1 MADRVKIFDTTLRDG
16 EQAAGV
22 AFTADEK
29 LQIAKMLERMG
40 VDTIEAGFAAA
51 SPADFD
57 AVNRIAKEVRGTQIA
72 TLCRAVP
79 NDVDQ
84 GWEAVRDAEEPRLHV
99 FLSSSDIHIAHQL
112 RKDKETVLQQAREM
126 VAKAKGYCDN
136 VEFSPMDATRSDSE
150 FVNRMLTE
158 VIEAGATTINIPDTV
173 GYAIPDE
180 FEEFIANILANVK
193 GTDKVTLSVHCH
205 NDLGLSTANSVAAV
219 RAGARQVECT
229 INGLGERAGNASLE
243 EIVMAIRTREDF
255 VGAGTGIDPQYLVP
269 ASRMVQDF
277 AGMHVQP
284 NKAIV
289 GLNAFRH
296 QSGIHQDGVVKLRE
310 TYEIMD
316 PKEVGWAQG
325 SQFVLSK
332 LSGRAGFRSRLEDLG
347 YDLEDE
353 EFNRAF
359 IRFQELADHK
369 TVVDDRDLE
378 AIVLD
383 RMGQVEEAWR
393 LESVNVTTGTNAT
406 PTASIKL
413 VGPDG
418 TIHTAAETGTG
429 PVDAVYR
436 TIRSITGVEDTLEEY
451 SVTSITEGLD
461 AQGEVTIRINID
473 DATHTGRAADQD
485 ILVASARAYV
495 NALNRHFAGSAGAA
509 APQTQRPAESSE
521 SGSAVD

>member
-1 MADRVKIFDTTLRDG
+1 MADRVRIFDTTLRDG

-22 AFTADEK
+22 SFSADEK
-29 LQIAKMLERMG
+29 LQIARLLERMG
-40 VDTIEAGFAAA
+40 VDCIEAGFAAA

-57 AVNRIAKEVRGTQIA
+57 AVHRIAREVRGTQIA

-84 GWEAVRDAEEPRLHV
+84 GWEAIRDAEAPRLHV

-112 RKDKETVLQQAREM
+112 RKDRESVLEQARAM
-126 VAKAKGYCDN
+126 VEKAKKHVDD
-136 VEFSPMDATRSDSE
+136 VEFSPMDATRSDVD
-150 FVNRMLTE
+150 FVRRMLAE

-180 FEEFIANILANVK
+180 FEAFIRGILEDVPGADNV
-193 GTDKVTLSVHCH
+193 VVSVHCH
-205 NDLGLSTANSVAAV
+205 NDLGLSTANSLAAV

-243 EIVMAIRTREDF
+243 ETVMSIRTRADHLGVD
-255 VGAGTGIDPQYLVP
+255 VGVQPQFLVP

-277 AGMHVQP
+277 AGMYVQP

-316 PKEVGWAQG
+316 PKEVGWSEG

-332 LSGRAGFRSRLEDLG
+332 LSGRAGFRARLEDLG
-347 YDLEDE
+347 YELGEDD
-353 EFNRAF
+353 FNIAF
-359 IRFQELADHK
+359 DRFQSLADTK

-383 RMGQVEEAWR
+383 RMGQIEDAWE
-393 LESVNVTTGTNAT
+393 LVALSIATGTDET
-406 PTASIKL
+406 PTAQITLRS
-413 VGPDG
+413 PDG
-418 TIHTAAETGTG
+418 EELSGSETGSG
-429 PVDAVYR
+429 PVDAIYR
-436 TIRSITGVEDTLEEY
+436 TLRAISGVQDTLEEY
-451 SVTSITEGLD
+451 SVKSITEGLD
-461 AQGEVTIRINID
+461 AQGDVTIRIRVD
-473 DATHTGRAADQD
+473 DVIHTGRSADQD
-485 ILVASARAYV
+485 ILVASARAYI
-495 NALNRHFAGSAGAA
+495 NAINRHVAGKVGAA
-509 APQTQRPAESSE
+509 AAITQERRESP
-521 SGSAVD
+521 